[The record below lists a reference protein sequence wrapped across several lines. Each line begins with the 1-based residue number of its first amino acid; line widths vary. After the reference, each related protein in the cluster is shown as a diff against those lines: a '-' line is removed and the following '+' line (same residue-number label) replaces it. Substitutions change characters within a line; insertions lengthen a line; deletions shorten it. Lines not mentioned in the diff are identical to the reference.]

1 MSKEA
6 PPLMNIYA
14 ITNVAAVA
22 EEVIEGV
29 YAGQIYQ
36 DISSSDI
43 SDFLAGSRKKKVDRS
58 IISRLGSSIGKSGVE
73 FPAIKEIEVVLDIA
87 HEDFTFSAQPGAL
100 RRVSCPTKFVFS
112 PTDLAM
118 SIIIFSHLFFR
129 TLIFVSGCQDRQ
141 LTEIDFHERV
151 RQCLEG
157 QSRS

>member
-58 IISRLGSSIGKSGVE
+58 TISGLGSSIGKSGVE
-73 FPAIKEIEVVLDIA
+73 FPAVKEIEVVLDIA

-100 RRVSCPTKFVFS
+100 RRVSYPTHFVFS
-112 PTDLAM
+112 PTYW
-118 SIIIFSHLFFR
+118 R
-129 TLIFVSGCQDRQ
+129 CR
-141 LTEIDFHERV
+141 
-151 RQCLEG
+151 
-157 QSRS
+157 